1 MDCSREKFSVLG
13 LLIWYGVSGVNCLDC
28 YACVSKVWVVH
39 MHLFLNKVK
48 LSRNTN
54 RKNSKYVSN
63 SLINSTRLFFTVPGW
78 WQEVRRPC
86 DALLHRASVEL
97 HRPHTHVFKRHLER
111 GGLLPDRRGGQ
122 SHLSND
128 FAGGAAWRRKLGLSL
143 RPRTS
148 AYRWDLFGILNTW
161 TLLWVKFG

>member
-13 LLIWYGVSGVNCLDC
+13 LLIWYGISGVECLDC

-78 WQEVRRPC
+78 
-86 DALLHRASVEL
+86 
-97 HRPHTHVFKRHLER
+97 
-111 GGLLPDRRGGQ
+111 
-122 SHLSND
+122 
-128 FAGGAAWRRKLGLSL
+128 
-143 RPRTS
+143 
-148 AYRWDLFGILNTW
+148 
-161 TLLWVKFG
+161 